1 MDTDLHKIITS
12 SQYLSVD
19 HIKLFLYQL
28 LRGLKYLHSAGII
41 HRDLKPGNLLV
52 NTNCLLKIC
61 DFGLARSAP
70 RLDPDEPSDS
80 LTMEVVTQFYRSPEL
95 LLGSCFY
102 TSAIDLWSVGCILA
116 ELLTR
121 RILFQSMSPFR
132 QLDMIFDLLGSPTP
146 MDLVDLVGCP
156 SLSIEFLLSRPVR
169 PANHAAL
176 VNLVRLVPR
185 PPFLSSSSPFDQPTD
200 PDLLALL
207 LSLLKFSPSKRVT
220 AEDALKSPFVAAG
233 RARFHS
239 STCSCCPHTLCP
251 PGPPAVTFAASTT
264 ARPFVST
271 AAGPIWM
278 DLLPLC
284 GGPVRPGAL
293 NSANT
298 LSSSSPCTPP
308 SPFTASHLVGLA
320 ELMLGVHQ
328 FGLRSTGFSNQSLT
342 IPPPLLIPPP
352 QIDLEPIY
360 SDIDETG
367 ILNTEVRME
376 SLDEAKRMLWNLI
389 EYYFQRDPH
398 RARVVINNSSPSFGS
413 FIASSVAHG

>member
-1 MDTDLHKIITS
+1 
-12 SQYLSVD
+12 
-19 HIKLFLYQL
+19 
-28 LRGLKYLHSAGII
+28 
-41 HRDLKPGNLLV
+41 
-52 NTNCLLKIC
+52 
-61 DFGLARSAP
+61 
-70 RLDPDEPSDS
+70 
-80 LTMEVVTQFYRSPEL
+80 MEVVTQFYRSPEL

-102 TSAIDLWSVGCILA
+102 TSAIDLWSVGCILG

-176 VNLVRLVPR
+176 VTLVRPAPR
-185 PPFLSSSSPFDQPTD
+185 PSLLSSPNPFDQPPD

-207 LSLLKFSPSKRVT
+207 LSLLKFSPSKRVS

-239 STCSCCPHTLCP
+239 SACSCCPHTLCP
-251 PGPPAVTFAASTT
+251 PGPSAVTYASAT

-271 AAGPIWM
+271 ATGPVWM
-278 DLLPLC
+278 DLLPVC
-284 GGPVRPGAL
+284 GGPLRAGAL

-308 SPFTASHLVGLA
+308 SPYTPPHLVGPA
-320 ELMLGVHQ
+320 ELMLGLHQ
-328 FGLRSTGFSNQSLT
+328 FGLRSTGFPSQPLT
-342 IPPPLLIPPP
+342 IPPPLIIPP
-352 QIDLEPIY
+352 QIDLEPVY
-360 SDIDETG
+360 TDVLGART
-367 ILNTEVRME
+367 LNTEVRMD
-376 SLDEAKRMLWNLI
+376 SLEEAKSMLWNLI

-413 FIASSVAHG
+413 FIASTVAHA